1 MLGLPSTD
9 WTEAGP
15 DPAAITDAAPATLAW
30 RDAGAVEHV
39 FTHFSLTLRVLSA
52 EGGAPGLEWLPETS
66 AGDLPSV
73 FLKAVRRAQGMSG
86 EE

>member
-15 DPAAITDAAPATLAW
+15 DPAAIAAAAPEALAW